1 MGSRKIALVTCS
13 TRNPRINPYI
23 TNYVHSIL
31 NVNTPENVSLHIID
45 IADQSLPM
53 YDEPTIPSKLPL
65 DDPTPHYKHEHTRKW
80 SAVVR
85 GFDAFIFVTPQYNWS
100 IPASLKNALD
110 FLYNEWKNKPAAIV
124 SYGGHGG
131 VKAADHLRGILAG
144 LRMKAA
150 DTAPAL
156 KLTFPLWADV
166 DEQGRINE
174 AQVKAWQEAGAEESI
189 RQMFNELVQL

>member
-53 YDEPTIPSKLPL
+53 YDEPSIPSKLPL

-85 GFDAFIFVTPQYNWS
+85 EFDAFIFVTPQYNWS

-110 FLYNEWKNKPAAIV
+110 FLFNEWKNKPAAIV

-131 VKAADHLRGILAG
+131 VKAADHLRGVLGG